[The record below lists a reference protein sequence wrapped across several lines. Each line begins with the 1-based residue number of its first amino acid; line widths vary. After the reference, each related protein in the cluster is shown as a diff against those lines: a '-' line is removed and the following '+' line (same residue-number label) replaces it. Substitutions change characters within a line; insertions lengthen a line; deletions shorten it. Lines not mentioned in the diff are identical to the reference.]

1 MDDLDFDLDHEP
13 DEMDADAR
21 HFADDEDD
29 DTAEIVGS
37 FRRMAGEGG

>member
-29 DTAEIVGS
+29 DADEIVGS
-37 FRRMAGEGG
+37 FRRLAGEGG